1 MNNTEASITVL
12 YINTRG
18 QTKFSVQKQLCIQDL
33 CIKLK
38 CDIVHLQETD
48 IDENA
53 FEHCW
58 ATSMSQPDLSLKK
71 VTTKILQLNCLRN
84 G

>member
-1 MNNTEASITVL
+1 MGKGEISQNRKLNLTSNPNPTKA
-12 YINTRG
+12 NRG
-18 QTKFSVQKQLCIQDL
+18 WMEFDVRLSCVRQLNL
-33 CIKLK
+33 
-38 CDIVHLQETD
+38 TS
-48 IDENA
+48 
-53 FEHCW
+53 W